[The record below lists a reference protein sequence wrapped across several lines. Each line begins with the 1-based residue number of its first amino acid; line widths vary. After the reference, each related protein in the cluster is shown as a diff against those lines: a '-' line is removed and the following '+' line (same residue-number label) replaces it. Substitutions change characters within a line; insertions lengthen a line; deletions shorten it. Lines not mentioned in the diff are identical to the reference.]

1 MSGFLIFTIFLMFCN
16 VYQKYR
22 DSEEVKRDYLEK
34 ENKPVHTNTPDPTM
48 HVEHAFTHLGFLCL
62 SARPS
67 LTRKSAML
75 INSPILLEQNKV
87 TGTGRSSVNSLK
99 MRK

>member
-16 VYQKYR
+16 VQKYR

-34 ENKPVHTNTPDPTM
+34 ENTNTLDPTM
-48 HVEHAFTHLGFLCL
+48 HLEHALTHLGFLCL

-99 MRK
+99 MRKK